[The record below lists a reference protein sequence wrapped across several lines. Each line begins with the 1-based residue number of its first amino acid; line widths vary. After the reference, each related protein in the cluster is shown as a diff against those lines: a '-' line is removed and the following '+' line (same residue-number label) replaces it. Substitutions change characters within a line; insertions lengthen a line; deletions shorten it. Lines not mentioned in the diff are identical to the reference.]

1 MNREILNQ
9 RVEILV
15 RDCKWLIKRLERQGS
30 RVRERPGLE
39 LDHILARAREA
50 IARARE
56 RLQEWRLVDL
66 GGFSGGWSR
75 MERSVRGLLRELGEF
90 PIQNYEDLDEAKI
103 LDEVEQLETLLALA
117 RVRVRERRGSARS
130 SILTA
135 VAQAMERL
143 EGLGAKGS
151 ASQRLAAAKS
161 R

>member
-1 MNREILNQ
+1 
-9 RVEILV
+9 
-15 RDCKWLIKRLERQGS
+15 
-30 RVRERPGLE
+30 
-39 LDHILARAREA
+39 
-50 IARARE
+50 
-56 RLQEWRLVDL
+56 
-66 GGFSGGWSR
+66 